1 MGCCTE
7 INDEVKWEDFVVPVA
22 AFAKNAPTEMI
33 AYHAREAT
41 TIFLRKSKALKRRV
55 FVDLQENVNDYI
67 IEVDDDYRIISIAS
81 VYVMGSEIPHDPRG
95 WPAGK
100 RGYTVFEHNHI
111 VIPNAPACDIAGG
124 MIVEVYV
131 YPGPKSCSVDA
142 ELYNLY
148 SDALA
153 DGVISR
159 LLRMPEAPW
168 YNVKDWRTYDNSFRK
183 AYIEAKVLAD
193 RDYVQGPVRMTKR
206 RFI

>member
-7 INDEVKWEDFVVPVA
+7 PYDAVKWEDFVVPVA
-22 AFAKNAPTEMI
+22 AFAKDAPTEMI

-67 IEVDDDYRIISIAS
+67 IDVEDDYRIISIAR
-81 VYVMGSEIPHDPRG
+81 VIVMGSEIPHDTNG
-95 WPAGK
+95 WPVGK
-100 RGYTVFEHNHI
+100 RGYTVFERNHI
-111 VIPNAPACDIAGG
+111 VIPNAPTCDIEGG

-183 AYIEAKVLAD
+183 TILEAKILAD
-193 RDYVQGPVRMTKR
+193 REYVQAPVRIAKR